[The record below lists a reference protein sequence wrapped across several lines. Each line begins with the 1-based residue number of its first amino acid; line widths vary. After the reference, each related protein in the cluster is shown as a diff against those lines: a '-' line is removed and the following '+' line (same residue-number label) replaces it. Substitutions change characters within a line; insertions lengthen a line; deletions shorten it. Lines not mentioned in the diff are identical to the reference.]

1 MGELRELEVVYIKK
15 NYYLINRR
23 DVDKHSNPVKLT
35 DEQVEEWAELA
46 ERNLRSEEDLLRR
59 FKSQL

>member
-1 MGELRELEVVYIKK
+1 MYSNFDIVHITGD
-15 NYYLINRR
+15 YYLIDRR
-23 DVDKHSNPVKLT
+23 DVDEHSNPVKLT